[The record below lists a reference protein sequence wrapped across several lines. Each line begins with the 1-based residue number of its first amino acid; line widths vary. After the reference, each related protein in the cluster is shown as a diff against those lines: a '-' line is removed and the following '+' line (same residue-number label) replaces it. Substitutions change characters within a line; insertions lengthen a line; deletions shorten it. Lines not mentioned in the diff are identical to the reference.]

1 MRPGPLRATDS
12 QGLGSGEGLCVST
25 QLSWRCRQKVPWS
38 PGETLRHLTSLVPS
52 PECTSESPGAWESS
66 DVTPGWSLGSKT
78 NIIGYPFYVELKK
91 KIQVNLLQ
99 NRNRFTD
106 TGSKLTVTKREGEAA
121 GINQELGMNRY
132 RLLYTKQINNDL
144 LHSTGDYIQHL
155 VITYNGKES
164 EKEYIHLHVCIQICI
179 L

>member
-1 MRPGPLRATDS
+1 M
-12 QGLGSGEGLCVST
+12 
-25 QLSWRCRQKVPWS
+25 W
-38 PGETLRHLTSLVPS
+38 
-52 PECTSESPGAWESS
+52 
-66 DVTPGWSLGSKT
+66 
-78 NIIGYPFYVELKK
+78 NLKK

-164 EKEYIHLHVCIQICI
+164 EKEYIHLHVCI
-179 L
+179 

>member
-1 MRPGPLRATDS
+1 M
-12 QGLGSGEGLCVST
+12 
-25 QLSWRCRQKVPWS
+25 W
-38 PGETLRHLTSLVPS
+38 
-52 PECTSESPGAWESS
+52 
-66 DVTPGWSLGSKT
+66 
-78 NIIGYPFYVELKK
+78 NLKK

-121 GINQELGMNRY
+121 AINQELGMNRY

-164 EKEYIHLHVCIQICI
+164 EKEYILTCMYLNMHFITEYTFI
-179 L
+179 